1 MRFGLRRV
9 RMPVPAGRQGGY
21 MFLILRPLRL
31 LFKALVIEST
41 PTQMSYGL
49 ALGVLLGVVPKGNLL
64 AVVLGFW
71 IAATRVNLAIT
82 ACAAVAATFASSWF
96 DTPFDQIGGYVLN
109 QPALREFWDAVYD
122 TPMMP
127 WTDFNNSIV
136 MGSFICGVLLIWPVH
151 RVSRPVFQKY
161 SEKIARHIRH
171 WWITKLL
178 LGAEWADRFGT
189 IEV

>member
-1 MRFGLRRV
+1 
-9 RMPVPAGRQGGY
+9 

-49 ALGVLLGVVPKGNLL
+49 ALGVMMGIIPKGNLL
-64 AVVLGFW
+64 AIVLGFC
-71 IAATRVNLAIT
+71 IAATRVNLAIA
-82 ACAAVAATFASSWF
+82 ACAAVALTFASSWF
-96 DTPFDQIGGYVLN
+96 DAAFDQVGVYVLD
-109 QPALREFWDAVYD
+109 QPSLRAFWEAVYD

-136 MGSFICGVLLIWPVH
+136 MGSFVCGLLLVWPVH
-151 RVSRPVFQKY
+151 RISRPFFQKY
-161 SEKIARHIRH
+161 TEKLARHVRH
-171 WWITKLL
+171 WWITKIL

-189 IEV
+189 LEV

>member
-1 MRFGLRRV
+1 
-9 RMPVPAGRQGGY
+9 
-21 MFLILRPLRL
+21 MFLILRPIRF

-49 ALGVLLGVVPKGNLL
+49 ALGVLIGIVPKGNLL
-64 AVVLGFW
+64 AIGLGFC

-82 ACAAVAATFASSWF
+82 ACAAVTLTFASSWF
-96 DTPFDQIGGYVLN
+96 DTTFDQVGQYVLT
-109 QPALREFWDAVYD
+109 QPSMRGFWEAAYD

-127 WTDFNNSIV
+127 WTDFHNSIV
-136 MGSFICGVLLIWPVH
+136 MGSFVCGVLLIWPVQ

-161 SEKIARHIRH
+161 SAKLSRHIRH
-171 WWITKLL
+171 WWITKIL

-189 IEV
+189 VEV